1 MIMQEVQDAGHAE
14 TGSPIVDIT
23 GLDVFYGR
31 LQALKD
37 ISLKIYP
44 GEMVGILG
52 PNGSGKTTLL
62 HSIMGLIP
70 SASGSIRLWGRD
82 LSSYSSKEKA
92 RVASLL
98 PQTTETPF
106 PFPVLDVVLMGRYPF
121 LKLWQGYSNKDIEVA
136 QQAMEK
142 TGVAHLSGRPF
153 RQLSG
158 GERQSVLL
166 ARSFAQGSRLLLLDE
181 ATSSLDI
188 RRKIEVFDLL
198 LQENNRNNRTVLSVL
213 HDINLASMYLNRL
226 IFLKEGRL
234 VAEGK
239 TEEVLTPEILGDV
252 YETRVLVEN
261 HPVTGR
267 PFILF
272 LTGNS

>member
-14 TGSPIVDIT
+14 TGSPVVDIT

-82 LSSYSSKEKA
+82 LLSYSSKEKA
-92 RVASLL
+92 RIAALL

-106 PFPVLDVVLMGRYPF
+106 PFPVSDVVLMGRYPF
-121 LKLWQGYSNKDIEVA
+121 LKLWQGYSNKDLEAA

-142 TGVAHLSGRPF
+142 TGVKHLSGRPF